1 MLIDIDHNIIFYVPI
16 NVVQLTEILYL
27 LTVMP
32 DSKDEWSATE
42 PEVSGVMDTLR
53 IETVGYLPRKRELV
67 DARFGFEGFGIVI
80 KGHGRFRVA
89 NGTDRELRAPAV
101 FFIWPGP
108 LFRYG
113 PAPGTT
119 WEERCLCFSGRRVQ
133 DWLRWGW
140 LDHPGTPMPLAQTE
154 ALVQHHRNIALAFR
168 PGGKPSLDE
177 AKIEIER
184 MVLLLHR
191 MTEES
196 ALGDDNVSRLIRDW
210 SESPPLRVDLHAT
223 AAKLG
228 ISYSGFRAKFLQ
240 QAGVGP
246 YQFLLRMRIDGA
258 ARRLLTG
265 SLPVKAVALDAGFE
279 HTESFCRAFQRI
291 KGVSPGK
298 FRARFRAFR
307 TVGSGGE

>member
-1 MLIDIDHNIIFYVPI
+1 MFEFLLNIDCLTSFLFL
-16 NVVQLTEILYL
+16 LTE
-27 LTVMP
+27 MP
-32 DSKDEWSATE
+32 ETKKEWMVTE
-42 PEVSGVMDTLR
+42 PEVSGMMDTLR
-53 IETVGYLPRKRELV
+53 IETVGYLPRKQDPV
-67 DARFGFEGFGIVI
+67 DARFGFEGLGIVL
-80 KGHGRFRVA
+80 KGQGRFRVA
-89 NGTDRELRAPAV
+89 NGPDREIRAPSV

-108 LFRYG
+108 RFQYG
-113 PAPGTT
+113 PDPGTM

-140 LDHPGTPMPLAQTE
+140 LDHPDTPMPLVQTE
-154 ALVQHHRNIALAFR
+154 ALVQHHRSIAMAFR
-168 PGGKPSLDE
+168 PGAKQALDE

-191 MTEES
+191 MTKES
-196 ALGDDNVSRLIRDW
+196 DPGDDKVIRLIGEW
-210 SESPPLRVDLHAT
+210 SESPPLRVNLHAT

-258 ARRLLTG
+258 ARRLLAG
-265 SLPVKAVALDAGFE
+265 NLPVKAVAIDAGFE